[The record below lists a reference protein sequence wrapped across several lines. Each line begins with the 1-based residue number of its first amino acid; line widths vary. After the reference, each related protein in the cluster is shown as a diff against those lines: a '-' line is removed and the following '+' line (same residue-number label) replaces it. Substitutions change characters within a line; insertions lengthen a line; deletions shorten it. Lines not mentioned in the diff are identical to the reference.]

1 MQAPQLR
8 SQHVLVPSVVKGVEL
23 PRQVIDTLN
32 SGWTW
37 NSCPHLSNA
46 KHQPPPSE
54 KQVARVT
61 LGGRLHAFVSILYPC
76 LNVSDYFEV
85 EKL

>member
-1 MQAPQLR
+1 VSLILPTNDFGAP
-8 SQHVLVPSVVKGVEL
+8 
-23 PRQVIDTLN
+23 
-32 SGWTW
+32 
-37 NSCPHLSNA
+37 NA